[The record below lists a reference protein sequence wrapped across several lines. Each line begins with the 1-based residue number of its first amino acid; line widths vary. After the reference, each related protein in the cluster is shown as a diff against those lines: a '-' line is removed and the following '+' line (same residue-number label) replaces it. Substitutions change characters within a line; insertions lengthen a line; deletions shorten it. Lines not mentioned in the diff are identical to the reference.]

1 MIDYKFQLS
10 GLERGRILVNAARI
24 IRENV
29 EELSQNEVLDNGKPI
44 WEARYSKLPNKRDV
58 PNNVM
63 VLNKVSHHHIF

>member
-1 MIDYKFQLS
+1 MFRKEVSSTLVSMLFVLIGKTIYWLMIDYKFQLS

-44 WEARYSKLPNKRDV
+44 WEAR
-58 PNNVM
+58 
-63 VLNKVSHHHIF
+63 

>member
-44 WEARYSKLPNKRDV
+44 WEAR
-58 PNNVM
+58 
-63 VLNKVSHHHIF
+63 